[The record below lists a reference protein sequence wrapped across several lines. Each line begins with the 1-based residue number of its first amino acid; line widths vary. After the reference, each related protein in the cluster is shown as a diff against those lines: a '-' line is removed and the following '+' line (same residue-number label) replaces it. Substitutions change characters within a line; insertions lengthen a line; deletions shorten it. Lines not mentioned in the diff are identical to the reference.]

1 MLAFCHSHPPHFD
14 ARIAHCNEPS
24 GSRGSAGESRC
35 NVNASLDSRAREASV
50 EERNVEFPAHDGYTI
65 AGTLYRRVEDYDPD
79 DVLIF
84 NGGGGLAVGRYRHF
98 LRFLAG
104 RGFPVLAYD
113 YRGVGASRP
122 ARLRGFEAGLEDW
135 TEFDHAGAIDDLR
148 TRYPRAR
155 LTTVSHSIGCLV
167 SCSAPNAA
175 EQCRMLL
182 IAPHTGYWRDYA
194 AAWKLPM
201 AVMWHGIM
209 PLVARAVGYFPG
221 SRIGLGDDFPLR
233 FAMQWSG
240 RTTPAF
246 RVDPRD
252 ARAWTLLG
260 NAEALAA
267 ATIAL
272 SFSDDAFASPA
283 GVSRLLSFVPHAQV
297 SSCELDARKLRR
309 RIGHFGFFSRRNAA
323 LWAIVPHFLGRTTA
337 LDVSPDAR
345 FGTG

>member
-1 MLAFCHSHPPHFD
+1 M
-14 ARIAHCNEPS
+14 
-24 GSRGSAGESRC
+24 GSLRAAGESRC
-35 NVNASLDSRAREASV
+35 NVNVPLDSPAREASV

-84 NGGGGLAVGRYRHF
+84 NAGGGLSVRRYRHF
-98 LRFLAG
+98 LRFLAS

-122 ARLRGFEAGLEDW
+122 THLRGFVAGLEDW
-135 TEFDHAGAIDDLR
+135 SEFDHAGAIDDLR

-155 LTTVSHSIGCLV
+155 LTTMAHSIGCLV
-167 SCSAPNAA
+167 ACSAPNAA
-175 EQCRMLL
+175 EQSRMVL

-194 AAWKLPM
+194 AGWKLPM

-209 PLVARAVGYFPG
+209 PLVARIVGYFPG
-221 SRIGLGDDFPLR
+221 SRVGLGDDFPLR

-246 RVDPRD
+246 RVDESD

-260 NAEALAA
+260 NAEALR
-267 ATIAL
+267 IPVLAL
-272 SFSDDAFASPA
+272 SFSDDAFASAA
-283 GVSRLLSFVPHAQV
+283 GVSRLLSTIPRAKVET
-297 SSCELDARKLRR
+297 CELDARQLGR
-309 RIGHFGFFSRRNAA
+309 RIGHFGFFSRRNDA
-323 LWAIVPHFLGRTTA
+323 LWEIVPRFLGRTAAPGATR
-337 LDVSPDAR
+337 DAR
-345 FGTG
+345 FRAG